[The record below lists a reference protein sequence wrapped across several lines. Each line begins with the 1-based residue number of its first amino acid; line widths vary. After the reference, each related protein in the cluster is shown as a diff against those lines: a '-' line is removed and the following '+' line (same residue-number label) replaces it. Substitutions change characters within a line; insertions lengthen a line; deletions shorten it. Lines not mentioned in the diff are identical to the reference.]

1 MEGEKIRVLYID
13 DEVNN
18 LTAFKANFRRI
29 YEVYTAESA
38 LDGHRI
44 LNEADIHVII
54 TDQRMPNMTGIQFL
68 ESILRDHPDPIRVL
82 LTGYSDIQAVVDA
95 INRGQ
100 VYRYLTKPWN
110 EDEIK
115 LTIQNAFEL
124 YSLRKENK
132 ELTHKLLK
140 VNKQLEFMLRQ
151 QLLS

>member
-115 LTIQNAFEL
+115 FTIQNAFEL